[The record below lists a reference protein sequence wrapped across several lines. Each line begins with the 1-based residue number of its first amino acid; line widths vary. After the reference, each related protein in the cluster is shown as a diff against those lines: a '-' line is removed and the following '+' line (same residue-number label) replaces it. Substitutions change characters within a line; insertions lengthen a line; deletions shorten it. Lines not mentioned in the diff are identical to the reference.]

1 MSLKEFIV
9 SKLFLKQLAIALAIF
24 AGAIMILLLGLN
36 IYTHHGQA
44 LQVPN
49 FIGLSIDESVK
60 LAQKSKMRITVI
72 DSVYTSLVGRGCI
85 AEQNP
90 EPGFKVKKWRSIAL
104 INNAFRP
111 EMVVMP
117 NLIDLSLR
125 QAIAQI
131 ESSGLTMGKKS
142 YKPDLSIDVVLGQL
156 HNGQDINPGDS
167 ITKGSVIDLL
177 LGKGLSNQRTT
188 IPDLIGLALDPAK
201 EKILGTS
208 LNLGTY
214 IYDNTIVSAKDST
227 NAFVYKQSPDY
238 REDATLQFG
247 SSIYLWLTVD
257 STKLPVDST
266 IINMPDTVL
275 PAAVLH

>member
-1 MSLKEFIV
+1 MSLKEFLT
-9 SKLFLKQLAIALAIF
+9 SKLFLKQLALALAIF
-24 AGAIMILLLGLN
+24 AGAIMILLLWLN

-49 FIGLSIDESVK
+49 FIGLSLDESAR
-60 LAQKSKMRITVI
+60 LAKKSKMRFTVI

-90 EPGFKVKKWRSIAL
+90 KPGFKVKKWRNIAL
-104 INNAFRP
+104 TINAFRP
-111 EMVVMP
+111 EMVMVP
-117 NLIDLSLR
+117 NLIDLPLR
-125 QAIAQI
+125 QAIALI

-156 HNGQDINPGDS
+156 HNGQEIAAGDS
-167 ITKGSVIDLL
+167 LQKGAVIDLL

-188 IPDLIGLALDPAK
+188 VPDLIGMTLGPAK
-201 EKILGTS
+201 QKILGTS

-214 IYDNTIVSAKDST
+214 IYDNTIVTAKDT
-227 NAFVYKQSPDY
+227 ADAFVYKQSPEY
-238 REDATLQFG
+238 SEDETLQFG

-257 STKLPVDST
+257 SMKLPVDST
-266 IINMPDTVL
+266 MINIQDTLRQAGVF
-275 PAAVLH
+275 